1 MEDVLERRVVDGYAG
16 DVTPEEA
23 FEMLCSEAGSVL
35 VDVRT
40 NAEWT
45 FVGRPDLGA
54 CGKAPLLVEWQRY
67 PDMAVN
73 ETFAA
78 EVEAGL
84 DALLAREGPARESK
98 DCIVL
103 FLCRS
108 GVRSVAAARAMAAQG
123 YTKSFNVTQGFE
135 GDLDGEGH
143 RGVGGWK
150 AQGLHW
156 SQR

>member
-1 MEDVLERRVVDGYAG
+1 MSVEDVLDKSVVDGYAG
-16 DVTPEEA
+16 DVSPDEA
-23 FEMLCSEAGSVL
+23 FERLRDEADCTL

-40 NAEWT
+40 NAEWA
-45 FVGRPDLGA
+45 FVGRPDLGF
-54 CGKAPLLVEWQRY
+54 CDKAPLLVEWQRY

-73 ETFAA
+73 ETFVT

-84 DALLAREGPARESK
+84 SALPSQEDK
-98 DCIVL
+98 DRCVL

-108 GVRSVAAARAMAAQG
+108 GVRSVAAARAMTAQG
-123 YTKSFNVTQGFE
+123 YTKSFNVMQGFE
-135 GDLDGEGH
+135 GGLDDEGH

-150 AQGLHW
+150 AQGLPW

>member
-1 MEDVLERRVVDGYAG
+1 MSVEDVLEKSVVDGYAG
-16 DVTPEEA
+16 DVSPEEA
-23 FEMLCSEAGSVL
+23 FEKLRGEAGCVL

-40 NAEWT
+40 NAEWA
-45 FVGRPDLGA
+45 FVGRPDLGSLS
-54 CGKAPLLVEWQRY
+54 KAALFVEWQRY

-73 ETFAA
+73 ETFVA

-84 DALLAREGPARESK
+84 GSLPTQESK
-98 DCIVL
+98 DCSVL

-108 GVRSVAAARAMAAQG
+108 GVRSVAAARAMAVQG
-123 YTKSFNVTQGFE
+123 YAKSFNVMQGFE
-135 GDLDGEGH
+135 GGLDDEGH

-150 AQGLHW
+150 AQGLPW